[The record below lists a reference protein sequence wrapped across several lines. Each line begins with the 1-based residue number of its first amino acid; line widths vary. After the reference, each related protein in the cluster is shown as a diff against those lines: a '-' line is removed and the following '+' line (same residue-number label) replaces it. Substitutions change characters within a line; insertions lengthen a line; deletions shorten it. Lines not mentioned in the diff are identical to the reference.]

1 MEAVAVRIGFVTR
14 LWLAW
19 RVLTGKV
26 QGASWDARADSVR
39 IDFQDRRAFDKRM
52 RGDPWM

>member
-1 MEAVAVRIGFVTR
+1 MRIGFATR

-26 QGASWDARADSVR
+26 HGASWDAGSDSVQ
-39 IDFQDRRAFDKRM
+39 IEFHDRRAFDKRM
-52 RGDPWM
+52 RGDPWT